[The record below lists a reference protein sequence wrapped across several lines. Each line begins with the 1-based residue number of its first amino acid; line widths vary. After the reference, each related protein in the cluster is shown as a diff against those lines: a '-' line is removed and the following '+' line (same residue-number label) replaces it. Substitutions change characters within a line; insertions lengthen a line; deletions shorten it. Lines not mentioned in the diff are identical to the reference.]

1 MTWTARLALSL
12 LAVICSQSLFALG
25 QSPWQNARMAENF
38 MSSFSTALGQSQ
50 AFSSDQMDDIMSICD
65 SIQSGVDRM
74 DRSGKTSANKLQAM
88 NMAFASAVAEIAIAE
103 GGGQS
108 AQVKTNAVADA
119 LASAFLQTTGV
130 VNTQFVNEIRTL
142 ISMFAQANAVSSSSS
157 SVSASTGGAGGYG
170 PQAQGAASAAV
181 SASAQG
187 GYGPGPQGP
196 TGRGPQGPGP
206 QTQGTASVSVSA
218 AAPGG
223 YGQGPQ
229 SYGPGP
235 QGPSGPG
242 QQGPYG
248 PGQQGPSGPGP
259 QGPGQSSYQYSISI
273 NSQSG
278 SQGPTGGQGAASS
291 AAAASAAASRLSSP
305 SAASRVSSAV
315 SSLVSSGGP
324 SSPAALSS
332 TISNVVSQISA
343 SNPGLSG
350 CDVLVQ
356 ALLEIVSALV
366 HILGSAN
373 IGQVNSSAAGQSA
386 SLVGQSVYQALS

>member
-157 SVSASTGGAGGYG
+157 SVSASTGGQGG
-170 PQAQGAASAAV
+170 
-181 SASAQG
+181 QG
-187 GYGPGPQGP
+187 GYG
-196 TGRGPQGPGP
+196 
-206 QTQGTASVSVSA
+206 
-218 AAPGG
+218 GG
-223 YGQGPQ
+223 AY
-229 SYGPGP
+229 
-235 QGPSGPG
+235 
-242 QQGPYG
+242 
-248 PGQQGPSGPGP
+248 
-259 QGPGQSSYQYSISI
+259 
-273 NSQSG
+273 
-278 SQGPTGGQGAASS
+278 GGQGAASS

-305 SAASRVSSAV
+305 SAALRVSSAV